1 MICTNNIFRY
11 MDSARPFLMAAV
23 IAVLF
28 AIIPDAKAWQGPFSL
43 EDAAPVV
50 TDKPLIAVNSYTC
63 HASGGF
69 AFRVASKSKFKR
81 VGKLRF
87 KFLDSEGNDVGSVA
101 SAYRLQPKSNTLL
114 SKSSPC
120 LQAAAFTV
128 RHEPIQRPL

>member
-1 MICTNNIFRY
+1 MIQTGNTYRY
-11 MDSARPFLMAAV
+11 MASPRLFVMAAV
-23 IAVLF
+23 FAVLF
-28 AIIPDAKAWQGPFSL
+28 TTIPDAKAWQGPFSL

-69 AFRVASKSKFKR
+69 AFRVASKSKFER
-81 VGKLRF
+81 MGKLRF

-101 SAYRLQPKSNTLL
+101 SAYRLQPESNTLL
-114 SKSSPC
+114 SKYSPC

>member
-1 MICTNNIFRY
+1 MVYENHFHRS
-11 MDSARPFLMAAV
+11 MDKAKSFLLAATFS
-23 IAVLF
+23 VLF
-28 AIIPDAKAWQGPFSL
+28 AFFPEAKAWQGPFSL
-43 EDAAPVV
+43 EDVSPVV

-69 AFRVASKSKFKR
+69 AFRVASQSKFRR

-101 SAYRLQPKSNTLL
+101 GAYRLQPKSNTLL
-114 SKSSPC
+114 SRYSPC

-128 RHEPIQRPL
+128 RHEPI